1 MKKYKF
7 IMIAFFFSFL
17 FNMGIH
23 QFDNKYT
30 YNDREAKCGIVDFS
44 SSSKMHFLTSE
55 WEIYN
60 GQLLTPQMIE
70 TKQYTP
76 TRYINIGEF
85 GGFEMGNPNQETH
98 GQATYRL
105 RIYDQANRIMTMQ
118 LPEIFSAYRLYIN
131 GELLY
136 QSGNPTKENYQPKIL
151 TTAITFKTQDC
162 NEIVIQVSDYSH
174 YYSGMIYPIAYGTNQ
189 QVNIYET
196 FQTLVKGIQSF
207 LPLIMFIVCIF
218 SYLFAGRHS
227 QDGYFAIICLS
238 YLSHVLYTIVHLL
251 VNSSSF
257 VWYRIEDLSYYALI
271 YFICIFTLERYNQ
284 KISKRLMIGG
294 FVFMIISLLIPSL
307 LIPSSQSM
315 IYILGYIGK
324 LWKIILSLIMIY
336 IILKNT
342 RDNVDDQLKK
352 ITYFVI
358 FFIVSIHMDNMFWYE
373 PVYLGWG
380 SEISG
385 LALIS
390 YFSVIMVNEKIN
402 LYHENKALS
411 QEEKNM
417 KEYIYD
423 VAHDLKAPAASL
435 YGYVELL
442 NSGIAKKQ
450 NKEDYFLKQ
459 IAKKVEIL
467 SERIALLQKLDIER
481 ISLNKEE
488 VSIQSLIES
497 LKDKYQIL
505 LKKKELSIQIKG
517 DDFIINVD
525 REKIIICLENLL
537 LNAIEHAYVHT
548 NIFFEL
554 GEDDWGYQV
563 SISNLGKMV
572 SQEEINHFF
581 ERGYTTG
588 GENHSGLGLSICQK
602 IMNAHMGTISVK
614 NKKETITFIMRF
626 IKK

>member
-1 MKKYKF
+1 
-7 IMIAFFFSFL
+7 
-17 FNMGIH
+17 
-23 QFDNKYT
+23 
-30 YNDREAKCGIVDFS
+30 
-44 SSSKMHFLTSE
+44 
-55 WEIYN
+55 
-60 GQLLTPQMIE
+60 
-70 TKQYTP
+70 
-76 TRYINIGEF
+76 
-85 GGFEMGNPNQETH
+85 
-98 GQATYRL
+98 
-105 RIYDQANRIMTMQ
+105 
-118 LPEIFSAYRLYIN
+118 
-131 GELLY
+131 
-136 QSGNPTKENYQPKIL
+136 
-151 TTAITFKTQDC
+151 
-162 NEIVIQVSDYSH
+162 
-174 YYSGMIYPIAYGTNQ
+174 
-189 QVNIYET
+189 
-196 FQTLVKGIQSF
+196 
-207 LPLIMFIVCIF
+207 
-218 SYLFAGRHS
+218 
-227 QDGYFAIICLS
+227 
-238 YLSHVLYTIVHLL
+238 
-251 VNSSSF
+251 
-257 VWYRIEDLSYYALI
+257 
-271 YFICIFTLERYNQ
+271 
-284 KISKRLMIGG
+284 
-294 FVFMIISLLIPSL
+294 
-307 LIPSSQSM
+307 
-315 IYILGYIGK
+315 
-324 LWKIILSLIMIY
+324 
-336 IILKNT
+336 
-342 RDNVDDQLKK
+342 
-352 ITYFVI
+352 
-358 FFIVSIHMDNMFWYE
+358 
-373 PVYLGWG
+373 
-380 SEISG
+380 
-385 LALIS
+385 
-390 YFSVIMVNEKIN
+390 
-402 LYHENKALS
+402 
-411 QEEKNM
+411 M